1 VNKLRQHEEA
11 KDLHGTAGPCRFK
24 PEAERCVTCILDS
37 SDYFSSLPIKA
48 KTALQMGLK
57 RKCFDRKEMLYSN
70 GKKSNN
76 LYILLTGEIKV
87 YKSLADGRQQIHKIA
102 SIPGDLIACEDLFLD
117 THSST
122 AEAISEASVCY
133 MDKALLQEVGNSH
146 REIPDAMMRAM
157 ARHLN
162 LYIRHIANLG
172 NKNALERVA
181 SYLVF
186 LFETHR
192 KRNRRLDILAESLT
206 RVELGDMLGITQRTL
221 IRSLKTLEEKKIISL
236 ARDGFIIHD
245 MKSLVHIA
253 EAG

>member
-1 VNKLRQHEEA
+1 MRKLKLEGADGQ
-11 KDLHGTAGPCRFK
+11 HGTAGPCQHK
-24 PEAERCVTCILDS
+24 PEAERCLTCILDS
-37 SDYFSSLPIKA
+37 SDYFSGLTITA
-48 KTALQMGLK
+48 KTALQLGMK
-57 RKCFDRKEMLYSN
+57 RKHFERKEMLYSN
-70 GKKSNN
+70 GKKSSR

-102 SIPGDLIACEDLFLD
+102 SIPGDLIACEDLFLE
-117 THSST
+117 TYSST
-122 AEAISEASVCY
+122 AEAINETSVCY
-133 MDKALLQEVGNSH
+133 LEKTHLQEVSNSH

-162 LYIRHIANLG
+162 AYIRHIANLG

-186 LFETHR
+186 LYETHR
-192 KRNRRLDILAESLT
+192 KRNLRLDLLAESLT

-236 ARDGFIIHD
+236 ARDGFIIHN

>member
-1 VNKLRQHEEA
+1 MSKLKLEGSDGQQ
-11 KDLHGTAGPCRFK
+11 KTAGPCQYK
-24 PEAERCVTCILDS
+24 PEAERCLTCILDS
-37 SDYFSSLPIKA
+37 SDYFSGLTIKA
-48 KTALQMGLK
+48 KTELQLGMKLK
-57 RKCFDRKEMLYSN
+57 HFERKEMLYSN
-70 GKKSNN
+70 GIRSSS

-117 THSST
+117 TYSST

-133 MDKALLQEVGNSH
+133 LEKSHLQEVSNSH

-162 LYIRHIANLG
+162 SYIRHIANLG

-181 SYLVF
+181 SYLIF
-186 LFETHR
+186 LYETHH
-192 KRNRRLDILAESLT
+192 KRRLRLDILAESLT

-221 IRSLKTLEEKKIISL
+221 IRSLKSLEGKKIISL

-245 MKSLVHIA
+245 MKLLVQIA

>member
-1 VNKLRQHEEA
+1 MSKYEGT
-11 KDLHGTAGPCRFK
+11 KDLHGAAGPCRYK
-24 PEAERCVTCILDS
+24 PESERCVTCILDS
-37 SDYFSSLPIKA
+37 SDYFSGLTIKA
-48 KTALQMGLK
+48 KTALQLGMKLK
-57 RKCFDRKEMLYSN
+57 HFERKEMLYSN
-70 GKKSNN
+70 GIKSSS

-87 YKSLADGRQQIHKIA
+87 YKSLSDGRQQIHKIA
-102 SIPGDLIACEDLFLD
+102 SIPGDLIACEDLFMD
-117 THSST
+117 TYSST

-133 MDKALLQEVGNSH
+133 MDKAHLQEVGNIH

-192 KRNRRLDILAESLT
+192 KRNRRLDMLAESLT

-221 IRSLKTLEEKKIISL
+221 IRSLKALEEKKIISL

>member
-1 VNKLRQHEEA
+1 MNKYEGA
-11 KDLHGTAGPCRFK
+11 MDLHGDAGPCRFK

-37 SDYFSSLPIKA
+37 SDYFSNLTVKA
-48 KTALQMGLK
+48 KAALQMGLK
-57 RKCFDRKEMLYSN
+57 RKCFERKEILYSN

-76 LYILLTGEIKV
+76 LYILLSGEIKV

-117 THSST
+117 TYSST

-133 MDKALLQEVGNSH
+133 MEKTHLQEVSNSH

-162 LYIRHIANLG
+162 SYIRHIANLG
-172 NKNALERVA
+172 NKNALERGA

-192 KRNRRLDILAESLT
+192 KRNLRLDILAESLT

-221 IRSLKTLEEKKIISL
+221 IRSLKTLEEMKIISL

>member
-1 VNKLRQHEEA
+1 MSKMKPEVEGGQ
-11 KDLHGTAGPCRFK
+11 HGTAGPCRHK
-24 PEAERCVTCILDS
+24 PEAERCLTRILDS
-37 SDYFSSLPIKA
+37 SDYFSSLTVNA
-48 KTALQMGLK
+48 KTALQLGLK
-57 RKCFDRKEMLYSN
+57 RKHFERKGMLYN
-70 GKKSNN
+70 CGKKSNN

-117 THSST
+117 TYSST
-122 AEAISEASVCY
+122 AEAINEASVCY
-133 MDKALLQEVGNSH
+133 LEKSHLQEASNSH

-162 LYIRHIANLG
+162 SYIRHIANLG

-181 SYLVF
+181 SYLIF
-186 LFETHR
+186 LYETHHKR
-192 KRNRRLDILAESLT
+192 KLRLDILAESLT

-236 ARDGFIIHD
+236 TRDGFIIHD
-245 MKSLVHIA
+245 MKSLVQIA